1 HRCGRGVA
9 LVCCFFFSSRRRH
22 TRWPRDWSSDV
33 CSSDLAPAGRALVR
47 ARAEPRPGMTGSP
60 VLEVRRLTKLF
71 DQVVAARD
79 IDVTIA
85 TEEVVSIIGA
95 NGAGKT
101 TFVNLVTGYTHPSG
115 GSIRFRGQELVG
127 LP

>member
-1 HRCGRGVA
+1 
-9 LVCCFFFSSRRRH
+9 
-22 TRWPRDWSSDV
+22 
-33 CSSDLAPAGRALVR
+33 
-47 ARAEPRPGMTGSP
+47 MTGSP

-115 GSIRFRGQELVG
+115 GSIRL
-127 LP
+127 